1 MLLVAALGVVF
12 GDIGTSPIYA
22 FRESLRAAGGVEA
35 QATVL
40 GIMSLVFWAVVL
52 VVALKYVVFVMRADN
67 QGEGGTMALISLA
80 LPAAG
85 RLRTVLLAIGLGGA
99 SLFFGDAMIT
109 PAISVLSAI
118 EGLQIATP
126 VFRPY
131 VVPVAA
137 VVLIALFVIQSRGSG
152 RVGRLFGPVMA
163 AWFVVL
169 GLAGITH
176 VLTRPGVLV
185 SLDPRYALAYLG
197 RADSW
202 VAFTVLGSVF
212 LALTGGGGLYADM
225 GQFGRRAIRIDWFA
239 LVMPALVLNYLGQGA
254 LVLADP
260 STAANPFFLMF
271 PGWLLLPLVGL
282 TTAATV
288 IASQAVISGAFTLVQ
303 QGIQLGAVPRLEVR
317 QTSEESAGQVYVPH
331 INWLLVAAVLGLVFG
346 FRSSDGLA
354 NAYGIAVA
362 GDMLVTSV
370 LVATVARGVWRW
382 PLHLLLPVA
391 GLFLALDFT
400 FVSANLHK
408 IPDGGWF
415 PLIVGAA
422 ALSLMLIW
430 RRGRAVALAHRSADA
445 MPLDAFLTS
454 LAQPGAPVR
463 VPGTAVYLTT
473 QHDLVPSALALNLK
487 HNGVLHERLVLL
499 KVTTERAPRVSE
511 TARVVVEELSTGIR
525 RVELR
530 FGFAE
535 KPDVPAALQ
544 AHAEEVGCDP
554 ATASFFLGREVPVP
568 SLRPEVPLWQERI
581 YAFMVRN
588 AVSAPDYFLIPPQRV
603 VELGTRIEI

>member
-1 MLLVAALGVVF
+1 M
-12 GDIGTSPIYA
+12 
-22 FRESLRAAGGVEA
+22 
-35 QATVL
+35 
-40 GIMSLVFWAVVL
+40 
-52 VVALKYVVFVMRADN
+52 
-67 QGEGGTMALISLA
+67 
-80 LPAAG
+80 
-85 RLRTVLLAIGLGGA
+85 
-99 SLFFGDAMIT
+99 
-109 PAISVLSAI
+109 
-118 EGLQIATP
+118 
-126 VFRPY
+126 
-131 VVPVAA
+131 
-137 VVLIALFVIQSRGSG
+137 
-152 RVGRLFGPVMA
+152 
-163 AWFVVL
+163 
-169 GLAGITH
+169 
-176 VLTRPGVLV
+176 
-185 SLDPRYALAYLG
+185 
-197 RADSW
+197 
-202 VAFTVLGSVF
+202 
-212 LALTGGGGLYADM
+212 
-225 GQFGRRAIRIDWFA
+225 
-239 LVMPALVLNYLGQGA
+239 
-254 LVLADP
+254 
-260 STAANPFFLMF
+260 
-271 PGWLLLPLVGL
+271 
-282 TTAATV
+282 
-288 IASQAVISGAFTLVQ
+288 
-303 QGIQLGAVPRLEVR
+303 
-317 QTSEESAGQVYVPH
+317 
-331 INWLLVAAVLGLVFG
+331 
-346 FRSSDGLA
+346 
-354 NAYGIAVA
+354 
-362 GDMLVTSV
+362 
-370 LVATVARGVWRW
+370 
-382 PLHLLLPVA
+382 
-391 GLFLALDFT
+391 T

-499 KVTTERAPRVSE
+499 KVATERAPRVSE

-603 VELGTRIEI
+603 VELGTRVEI